1 LQVNGIFAKA
11 GFVYDSWAI
20 LDLSIRRDQASSLP
34 EENNAYIYPSASL
47 GIVFSEFFNANKNV
61 TFGKFRLNYAE
72 VGNAAPPLSVLDV
85 YDVNA
90 PFGNLNVSLPVTK
103 NNPDLKEER
112 TKGFEAGLEM
122 RFLSDKIGFDV
133 TYYKQNTIDQIYPA
147 AVSRATGFSSKFIN
161 AGDVENT
168 GVEVSLYF
176 RPVHTRDFDWRVD
189 LNWARNRN
197 KVVDLGGIQNLQL
210 ASFQG
215 GISINAAVGEPYGTI
230 KGNDYQYLNGEKIVQ
245 ANGRYLMSTTSDI
258 IIGNVNPDWIGG
270 ITNTFRFKNLSLG
283 FLIDVK
289 KGGDMFSLDLYYG
302 LATGLYPETA
312 ANNELGNPLR
322 DPVSA
327 GGGLLLPGVKADGTP
342 NTTRASAVN
351 YGLQGYARNPAAA
364 FVYDASFV
372 KLREVNLN
380 FDLPSKILGDKKY
393 VKGITIGA
401 YGRNL
406 WIIHKNT
413 PYSDP
418 EDGLSSGNVQ
428 GYQSGSYPAV
438 RTVGVNLNVKF

>member
-1 LQVNGIFAKA
+1 MLLL
-11 GFVYDSWAI
+11 VYNSWAI

-34 EENNAYIYPSASL
+34 VDNNAYVYPSASL
-47 GIVFSEFFNANKNV
+47 GLVFSEFFNANKNV
-61 TFGKFRLNYAE
+61 TFGKLRLNYAE
-72 VGNAAPPLSVLDV
+72 VGNAAPPLSVADV
-85 YDVNA
+85 YDLNPPFDGNGNA
-90 PFGNLNVSLPVTK
+90 SLPLTK

-112 TKGFEAGLEM
+112 TKGLEVGLEM

-161 AGDVENT
+161 AGDVQNT

-197 KVVDLGGIQNLQL
+197 KVLDLGGIQNLQL

-215 GISINAAVGEPYGTI
+215 GVSINAAVGEPYGTI
-230 KGNDYQYLNGEKIVQ
+230 KGSDYQYLNGQRIVS
-245 ANGRYLMSTTSDI
+245 ATTGRYLSSATSDI

-270 ITNTFRFKNLSLG
+270 VTNTFRYKNVSLS
-283 FLIDVK
+283 FLIDMK

-312 ANNELGNPLR
+312 GNNDLGSPLR

-327 GGGLLLPGVKADGTP
+327 GGGLLLPGVKPDGSP
-342 NTTRASAVN
+342 NDIRASAVN
-351 YGLQGYARNPAAA
+351 FGLQGYRRNPAAG
-364 FVYDASFV
+364 FIYDASFV
-372 KLREVNLN
+372 KLRELNLN
-380 FDLPSKILGDKKY
+380 FDLPGKILGDKKY

-406 WIIHKNT
+406 WIIHKNL
-413 PYSDP
+413 PYADP

-428 GYQSGSYPAV
+428 GYQVGSYPTV